1 MCPPKFLDLLRTPG
15 FVEQAVDR
23 AGGGPVVD
31 SPRPSQPARPF
42 SFAHVVDL
50 THALSPA
57 SPVFPSL
64 PAFVVEQPF
73 ATHEAHGVSINR
85 YTLSDHCGTHFDA
98 PYHVSRHGLH
108 TDEVPVR
115 SLVAPAVVVDIGEKA
130 KHDHAALVTP
140 DDLLAWERRYGRI
153 PAGAAVLMASG
164 WAARI
169 DSAQAYVNTDGSGV
183 HHFPG
188 FSVEAA
194 RFLLDERDVVGIGV
208 DTLSLDHG
216 PTQNFAVHMAFLPT
230 NRWGL
235 ECLANLEKIP
245 PSGAT
250 IFVGVP
256 KIAGSSGGPTRVL
269 AVW

>member
-15 FVEQAVDR
+15 FVEQMVDR
-23 AGGGPVVD
+23 AGGGLEINAQ
-31 SPRPSQPARPF
+31 RLQPAAQPF
-42 SFAHVVDL
+42 TFAHVVDL
-50 THALSPA
+50 THTLSPA

-64 PAFVVEQPF
+64 PAFVVEKPF
-73 ATHEAHGVSINR
+73 ASHEAHGVSINR

-98 PYHVSRHGLH
+98 PYHVSRHGLP

-130 KHDHAALVTP
+130 THDHAALVTP
-140 DDLLAWERRYGRI
+140 DDLLAWERRHGRI
-153 PAGAAVLMASG
+153 LAGAAVLMASG

-169 DSAQAYVNTDGSGV
+169 GSAQAYVNTDASGV

-216 PTQNFAVHMAFLPT
+216 PAQNFAVHTAFLPT

-235 ECLANLEKIP
+235 ECLANLENIP
-245 PSGAT
+245 PSGAL

-256 KIAGSSGGPTRVL
+256 KIAGSSGGPTRVM